1 MEYLA
6 VKWLHIVSSTLLFG
20 TGLGSA
26 FYMFF
31 ASRSRDPRVIAV
43 VLRYV
48 VIADWLFTTPT
59 VVLQPLTGWY
69 MASKAELQWSMT
81 WLRDAVVLYAFAI
94 ACWLPVV
101 WMQMRMRDMAAGA
114 ADAGTPLPAGYWRLL
129 ALWAVLGMWAFVA
142 LVIVFYLMV
151 AKPA

>member
-1 MEYLA
+1 MDYIV
-6 VKWLHIVSSTLLFG
+6 VKWLHIVSSTVLFG

-43 VLRYV
+43 VARYV
-48 VIADWLFTTPT
+48 VIADWIFTTPT

-69 MASKAELQWSMT
+69 LARRAMLPWST
-81 WLRDAVVLYAFAI
+81 PWLSEAMVLYAFAI

-101 WMQMRMRDMAAGA
+101 WMQMRMRDMARA
-114 ADAGTPLPAGYWRLL
+114 AAASAQPLPTRYWRFLT
-129 ALWAVLGMWAFVA
+129 LWTVLGIWAFVA